1 MDNRIPAQDLDES
14 GSHVLQGASVSRRSL
29 DPKTFSAF
37 IGYFLLAA
45 SSLVATALIFPRGQT
60 SAPADGK
67 ELAWLMQNYAD
78 KAIACL
84 FIIFFSLIGL
94 QLLGAAGRPTPRAI
108 PPEDRALLEPLVRD
122 ANKEAISQYVILS
135 SLSGFTGNFQKI
147 GFSGLPLAT
156 AALTLL
162 FCGLAFAKP
171 EFIEFAKLTLGAF
184 IGSFV
189 QRSADTERLRETVRS
204 EVQSEV
210 SSANFAPPRYELPQ
224 PQSISGLSSQDQ
236 RIQPDNPDMQ

>member
-1 MDNRIPAQDLDES
+1 MQDNLPLDQAEG
-14 GSHVLQGASVSRRSL
+14 GSQCLQGQSENRRFL
-29 DPKTFSAF
+29 NPKTLSAVL
-37 IGYFLLAA
+37 GYFLLGASAA
-45 SSLVATALIFPRGQT
+45 LATAVIIPRHQA
-60 SAPADGK
+60 SIPVDGR
-67 ELAWLMQNYAD
+67 ELAWLMQNYTD
-78 KAIACL
+78 KAIACV
-84 FIIFFSLIGL
+84 FVIFFSLIGL

-108 PPEDRALLEPLVRD
+108 PPEDRKLLEPLVRD
-122 ANKEAISQYVILS
+122 ANKEAINQYVILS

-189 QRSADTERLRETVRS
+189 QRSADTERLRDTVRN
-204 EVQSEV
+204 EVASAIPTPGSDPGFSRIQSRLFY
-210 SSANFAPPRYELPQ
+210 SD
-224 PQSISGLSSQDQ
+224 QDQ
-236 RIQPDNPDMQ
+236 PRMPDNPDVQSKE